1 MKIFSIRITIT
12 MFSIR
17 TITMLLFTESI
28 LLICGHP
35 NFLLSMHA
43 WDTLFYTSENW
54 LTDVISYGHVQMS
67 LIQVISPQSS
77 LLIWQWEGSGIILA
91 LLCDFSLKLQHFGL
105 VTGKFPSS
113 SLGAQIPVF
122 CKIVPCS

>member
-1 MKIFSIRITIT
+1 

-28 LLICGHP
+28 LLIWGHP

-54 LTDVISYGHVQMS
+54 LTKVISYGHVHNVS
-67 LIQVISPQSS
+67 DSEFTVN
-77 LLIWQWEGSGIILA
+77 LA
-91 LLCDFSLKLQHFGL
+91 MK
-105 VTGKFPSS
+105 K
-113 SLGAQIPVF
+113 AQESF
-122 CKIVPCS
+122 